1 MKRSVVLLLL
11 SYSVLGLTA
20 ISVRAQET
28 TPERKSLVIEPGN
41 DFRAALEKGV
51 RLKAAGQPI
60 TAKLLEPVYAGED
73 LAIPAGSTIK
83 GHVSSISKA
92 PMRKRA
98 GRLLAGDFTPPKT
111 ANVTFDQ
118 IVLADGTTVPI
129 HSDSSIGIGRVA
141 NSQYVPKAQ
150 RPGMRQKLK
159 GAMAPLREPNKLQ
172 RLGQAVVT
180 SLPYHPEYID
190 QGTVFDSA
198 LLEAVTVLAPVQA
211 ITASLQASDYLHLH
225 LLTAINSSTSTAG
238 TQIEAVVS
246 QPYYQADH
254 QLLYP
259 AGTKITGTVQKASS
273 AGWMKRNGSIV
284 FAFRSVQMPDGTTR
298 DLRSTVG
305 GIQAERS
312 EGLDVG
318 KEGEIKA
325 TTSTFA
331 RVLAPVSLIGPSR
344 AVADSTLQ
352 KTAWS
357 RSGQGRNGFGLLGA
371 GAAQASVGTAIG
383 FGYFGAAT
391 RLCDAFITKGSN
403 VELPVNTPIVL
414 RLDSDATSAI
424 AVARAERF
432 ANSNSRCRVA
442 S

>member
-118 IVLADGTTVPI
+118 IVLSDGTTVPI

-141 NSQYVPKAQ
+141 NSQYLPKAQ

-159 GAMAPLREPNKLQ
+159 GAVAPLREPNKLQ

-273 AGWMKRNGSIV
+273 ARWMKRNGSIV

-298 DLRSTVG
+298 DFRSTVG

-325 TTSTFA
+325 RTSTFA

-383 FGYFGAAT
+383 FGYFGAAK

-403 VELPVNTPIVL
+403 VELPVNTPILL
-414 RLDSDATSAI
+414 RLDPDDP
-424 AVARAERF
+424 AVALATR
-432 ANSNSRCRVA
+432 
-442 S
+442 

>member
-1 MKRSVVLLLL
+1 MKRSIVLLLL

-20 ISVRAQET
+20 ISARAQET

-118 IVLADGTTVPI
+118 IVLSDGTTVPI

-141 NSQYVPKAQ
+141 NSQYLPKAQ

-159 GAMAPLREPNKLQ
+159 GAVAPLREPNKLQ

-298 DLRSTVG
+298 DFRSTVG

-383 FGYFGAAT
+383 FGYFGAAK

-403 VELPVNTPIVL
+403 VELPVNTPILL
-414 RLDSDATSAI
+414 RLDSDDPSVALAT
-424 AVARAERF
+424 R
-432 ANSNSRCRVA
+432 
-442 S
+442 